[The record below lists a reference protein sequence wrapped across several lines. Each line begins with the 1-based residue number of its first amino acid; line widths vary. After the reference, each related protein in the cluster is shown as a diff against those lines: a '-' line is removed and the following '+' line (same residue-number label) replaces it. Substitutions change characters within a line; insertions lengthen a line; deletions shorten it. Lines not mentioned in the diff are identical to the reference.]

1 MNQPKPYATVYGVGW
16 DLEPIEYPVWTQ
28 QDALKFAKFG
38 IGKIDQFREITD
50 IVYTVPMEPLPEW
63 PHHWRQEPLKD
74 QIGRFNKPVQVQDNG
89 FTNITGYREIWAWQ
103 DSLRPD
109 LPRDPDGSPHVKW
122 IEEQVLA
129 ERDYEANAARYI
141 AEAKEND

>member
-50 IVYTVPMEPLPEW
+50 IVYTLPMEPLPEW

-74 QIGRFNKPVQVQDNG
+74 QIERFNKPVQVRDNG
-89 FTNITGYREIWAWQ
+89 FTNITNFRQIWDWQ
-103 DSLRPD
+103 NSLRPD
-109 LPRDPDGSPHVKW
+109 VAREYGDWDCAWAK
-122 IEEQVLA
+122 EQALA
-129 ERDYEANAARYI
+129 EQDYEANAARYI